1 MPASRMHHQPTTP
14 LAPAHRALALAGTLA
29 AALTG
34 CAGSKSPLAA
44 LSEREL
50 RASVAQAATNE
61 LAEARVESKP
71 VVTTR
76 GSGVER
82 LELRPDLKAEI
93 EAMSGLDSYN
103 NEGPRARELLG
114 TNLLGQPAKT
124 VTISLE
130 RSVRSAAS
138 NNLSVQFARLAPAV
152 SQAQV
157 LAAEAA
163 FDWTL
168 FSNLN
173 YSNIDSP
180 RVSTGTGTVATTAN
194 SDVQQSLS
202 GQLGLRR
209 QLVGGGR
216 FTLQTDVS
224 NTDNNTRNLANNPNP
239 ANQSAISLTWDQP
252 LLRNAGSEANK
263 SEIRLAR
270 NSERAAIQT
279 LRRDLTRT
287 LTETEKA
294 YWQLVRSAADLR
306 ILQRLLERGEKVR
319 DQLRERERID
329 ANRAQIADATARVE
343 RRKADVLRAQTQL
356 RLVSDQLKALMND
369 PSLPVGSEV
378 VLLPADMAVDA
389 PVRFSLLDSL
399 SAAVQNR
406 PEVQQS
412 ILTMDDASIRQ
423 VAAANQRLPDLNLR
437 LQTRFASITDNFDES
452 LTEQF
457 SGEFVDYVVSMAF
470 EMPIGLRR
478 GEAEYR
484 RRMLE
489 RMQAVIGYRNSVQ
502 QVVSETKSALNRV
515 VLNYP
520 LIEQTRTSR
529 VAAAEV
535 LRVLLVEKE
544 QGGGYT
550 VERLD
555 LELNR
560 EESLAAAEREEVEAL
575 AEYNA
580 AIADLY
586 AAMGTTLERNN
597 IELVV
602 PAGED

>member
-1 MPASRMHHQPTTP
+1 MLAELPTT
-14 LAPAHRALALAGTLA
+14 RVAGAGVLVGI
-29 AALTG
+29 LSLLSG
-34 CAGSKSPLAA
+34 CAGSTSPLAA

-50 RASVAQAATNE
+50 RASVSQAAASE
-61 LAEARVESKP
+61 LAEARIESKP

-76 GSGVER
+76 GQGVER
-82 LELRPDLKAEI
+82 LELRSDLKAEI
-93 EAMSGLDSYN
+93 EAMSGLESYN

-124 VTISLE
+124 VTLSLE
-130 RSVRSAAS
+130 RAMRSAAT

-157 LAAEAA
+157 QAAEAA

-173 YSNIDSP
+173 YTNTDSP
-180 RVSTGTGTVATTAN
+180 RVSTGTGNVATTAN
-194 SDVQQSLS
+194 SDVQQVVA
-202 GQLGLRR
+202 GQLGVRR

-270 NSERAAIQT
+270 NAERGAIQT
-279 LRRDLTRT
+279 LRRDMTRT

-356 RLVSDQLKALMND
+356 RLVSDQLKQLMND

-399 SAAVQNR
+399 SASVQNR

-437 LQTRFASITDNFDES
+437 LQTRFAAISDNFDES

-470 EMPIGLRR
+470 EVPLGMRR
-478 GEAEYR
+478 GEAEFR

-602 PAGED
+602 PRE

>member
-1 MPASRMHHQPTTP
+1 MHHQPTTP

>member
-1 MPASRMHHQPTTP
+1 
-14 LAPAHRALALAGTLA
+14 
-29 AALTG
+29 
-34 CAGSKSPLAA
+34 
-44 LSEREL
+44 
-50 RASVAQAATNE
+50 VAQSAASE
-61 LAEARVESKP
+61 LAEARAQSKS

-76 GSGVER
+76 DEGVAR
-82 LELRPDLKAEI
+82 LEIRPDLKREI
-93 EAMSGLDSYN
+93 EELSGPSSYT
-103 NEGPRARELLG
+103 NEGAKAATVLG
-114 TNLLGQPAKT
+114 TNLLGLPAQT
-124 VTISLE
+124 VTLTLE
-130 RSVRSAAS
+130 RAMRSAAN
-138 NNLSVQFARLAPAV
+138 NNLGVQFARLAPAV

-173 YSNIDSP
+173 YSNTDSP
-180 RVSTGTGTVATTAN
+180 RVSTGTGTTATTSR
-194 SDVQQSLS
+194 SDVQTSLA
-202 GQLGLRR
+202 GNVGIRR

-216 FTLQTDVS
+216 FTIQQDLS
-224 NTDNNTRNLANNPNP
+224 YTDNDTPNLANNPN
-239 ANQSAISLTWDQP
+239 AASQAALSMTWDQP
-252 LLRNAGSEANK
+252 LLRNFGSEANRT
-263 SEIRLAR
+263 ELRLAR
-270 NSERAAIQT
+270 NAERNSIQQ
-279 LRRDLTRT
+279 LRRDMTRT

-306 ILQRLLERGEKVR
+306 VLQRLLERGEKVR
-319 DQLRERERID
+319 DQLKEREKID

-356 RLVSDQLKALMND
+356 RLVSDQLKTLMND

-378 VLLPADMAVDA
+378 VLIPADMAVDA
-389 PVRFSLLDSL
+389 PVKFSLLDSM
-399 SAAVQNR
+399 SSAVQNR

-412 ILTMDDASIRQ
+412 VLSMDDASIRQ
-423 VAAANQRLPDLNLR
+423 VAAANQRLPDLTLR
-437 LQTRFASITDNFDES
+437 LQTRFAALDDNMGEPLVD
-452 LTEQF
+452 QV
-457 SGEFVDYVVSMAF
+457 SGQFVDYVVGAAF
-470 EMPIGLRR
+470 EMPLGMRR

-484 RRMLE
+484 RRILE
-489 RMQAVIGYRNSVQ
+489 RMQSVVSYRNSVQ
-502 QVVSETKSALNRV
+502 TVVSETKSALNRV

-529 VAAAEV
+529 VAAMEV

-560 EESLAAAEREEVEAL
+560 QESLAAAEREEVEAL
-575 AEYNA
+575 VEYNA

-602 PAGED
+602 PSER